1 MAYVMMFIQ
10 RLKHRIE
17 NGTSY
22 QDNSLNV
29 KGINDA
35 ANTIMALNASQKE
48 CNPLK
53 SKTLQE
59 LKPFINGDGLVCV
72 GGRLQKSSLGLEY
85 KHPIILPK
93 NSCISLLIVR
103 DCHKRVAHGGRG
115 ATLQEIRNSGIW
127 IINCNRL
134 VRHVIYNCVKC
145 RSMRGR
151 FGQQII
157 ADLPKDQVKE
167 APPFTYCSVNLFG
180 PFFVK
185 ERRSE
190 RKRYEALF
198 TCLASRAVHI
208 EVVASM
214 ETD

>member
-1 MAYVMMFIQ
+1 MMFIQ
-10 RLKHRIE
+10 RLKQRIE

-22 QDNSLNV
+22 QNDSLNV
-29 KGINDA
+29 KEINDA
-35 ANTIMALNASQKE
+35 AKTIMALVQQKAFNEDIKVISKNASQKE

-72 GGRLQKSSLGLEY
+72 GGRLQKSSLDLEY

-115 ATLQEIRNSGIW
+115 ATLQEIQNSGIW
-127 IINCNRL
+127 IINCNGL
-134 VRHVIYNCVKC
+134 VRHIIYNCVKC

-151 FGQQII
+151 YGQ
-157 ADLPKDQVKE
+157 
-167 APPFTYCSVNLFG
+167 
-180 PFFVK
+180 
-185 ERRSE
+185 
-190 RKRYEALF
+190 
-198 TCLASRAVHI
+198 
-208 EVVASM
+208 
-214 ETD
+214 